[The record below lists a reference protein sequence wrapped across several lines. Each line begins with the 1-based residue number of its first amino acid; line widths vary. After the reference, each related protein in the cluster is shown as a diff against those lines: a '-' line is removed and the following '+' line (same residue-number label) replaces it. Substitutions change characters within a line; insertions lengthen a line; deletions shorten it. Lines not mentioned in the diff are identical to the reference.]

1 MVLPLAAA
9 AAVAASAAVVASA
22 AVAAAAEAAR
32 GGLVRGATGPREWR
46 CCV

>member
-9 AAVAASAAVVASA
+9 AVAADVAASA